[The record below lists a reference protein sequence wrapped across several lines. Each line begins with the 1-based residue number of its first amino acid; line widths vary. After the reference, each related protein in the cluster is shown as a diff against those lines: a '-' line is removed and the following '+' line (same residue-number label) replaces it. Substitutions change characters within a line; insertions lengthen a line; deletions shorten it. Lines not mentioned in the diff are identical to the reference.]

1 MQPLEYQKHERLK
14 YKGRSQNADQSSQ
27 LKQIGQRK
35 NKGDFKMETWE
46 VTFEDQNQQNA
57 DNGSAN
63 NSKINVGKIERIASA
78 VGGGALIGYAIT
90 NRSKSGIVLG
100 LLGAG
105 LLYRGATGQCEA
117 YRSLGINTADDGAE
131 EVAREVHVEK
141 SVTINATAK
150 ELYRFW
156 RDYENLPRFLENLES
171 VTELDETRSHWV
183 ANGPGGKKV
192 EWDAEIYNDKENEMI
207 AWRSLPGSDITN
219 AGSVH
224 FEEAPGHGT
233 YVKVVLNY
241 NPPGGKAAALFARL
255 FGKEPGQ
262 LVEHNLR
269 RLKQVAE
276 TGEIPTTEGQTSG
289 REAETQAGGER
300 KENKLASKTPVG
312 DLARAA
318 REGVA

>member
-1 MQPLEYQKHERLK
+1 
-14 YKGRSQNADQSSQ
+14 
-27 LKQIGQRK
+27 
-35 NKGDFKMETWE
+35 METWE
-46 VTFEDQNQQNA
+46 VTFEDQNQQSAENDSA
-57 DNGSAN
+57 DNN
-63 NSKINVGKIERIASA
+63 KVNVGKIERIASA
-78 VGGGALIGYAIT
+78 VGGGALIGYAIA
-90 NRSKSGIVLG
+90 NRSKSGIALG

-117 YRSLGINTADDGAE
+117 YRSLGINTAEHGLED
-131 EVAREVHVEK
+131 VARDVHVEK
-141 SVTINATAK
+141 SITINGTPK
-150 ELYRFW
+150 ELFRFW
-156 RDYENLPRFLENLES
+156 RDYDNLPRFMKDLES

-192 EWDAEIYNDKENEMI
+192 EWDAEIYNEKEDELI
-207 AWRSLPGSDITN
+207 AWRSLRGSDIAN

-241 NPPGGKAAALFARL
+241 NPPGGKAAALLAKL

-262 LVEHNLR
+262 LVENNLR
-269 RLKQVAE
+269 RLKQLVE

-289 REAETQAGGER
+289 REAEKPAGGER
-300 KENKLASKTPVG
+300 KHNKLASKAPVG

>member
-1 MQPLEYQKHERLK
+1 
-14 YKGRSQNADQSSQ
+14 
-27 LKQIGQRK
+27 
-35 NKGDFKMETWE
+35 METWE
-46 VTFEDQNQQNA
+46 VTFEDHNQQNTE
-57 DNGSAN
+57 NGSAA
-63 NSKINVGKIERIASA
+63 NSKVNVGKIERIASA
-78 VGGGALIGYAIT
+78 VGGGALIGYAIK
-90 NRSKSGIVLG
+90 NRSKTGVALG

-117 YRSLGINTADDGAE
+117 YRSLGINTAANGDE
-131 EVAREVHVEK
+131 EIAREVHVEK
-141 SVTINATAK
+141 SVTISATPK

-156 RDYENLPRFLENLES
+156 RNYENLPLFMEDLES

-183 ANGPGGKKV
+183 AIGPGGKKI
-192 EWDAEIYNDKENEMI
+192 EWDAEIYNDKENELI

-224 FEEAPGHGT
+224 FQEAPGHGT

-241 NPPGGKAAALFARL
+241 NPPGGKAAALFAKL

-262 LVEHNLR
+262 LIEHNLR
-269 RLKQVAE
+269 RFKQLTE
-276 TGEIPTTEGQTSG
+276 TGVIPTTEGQPSG
-289 REAETQAGGER
+289 RVEAKPTASER